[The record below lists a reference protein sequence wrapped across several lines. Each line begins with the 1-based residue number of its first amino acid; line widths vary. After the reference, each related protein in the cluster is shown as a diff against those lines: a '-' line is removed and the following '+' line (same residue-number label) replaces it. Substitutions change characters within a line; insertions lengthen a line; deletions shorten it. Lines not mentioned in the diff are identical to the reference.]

1 MWSQRDLETSIR
13 SLVDDM
19 SDHIKLVEAS
29 SGEPCSELVKLC
41 ANYASQITLYK
52 GEQGVDAKS
61 IMGVLML
68 AATQGTILALHV
80 EGEDASAASEAII
93 KMFGDYF
100 DEGE

>member
-1 MWSQRDLETSIR
+1 MKIEME
-13 SLVDDM
+13 VEVVN
-19 SDHIKLVEAS
+19 KLGLHAKAAAK
-29 SGEPCSELVKLC
+29 LVKLC